1 MTNYLN
7 LAKLTKPDTIEFA
20 GDIFKMSISAKDISK
35 DTYKTQILDLNSFL
49 YTYFLIT
56 YNKDLVLM
64 HKDFNKKI
72 ESATTVK
79 DLENLAKLI
88 IKSYAETLLE
98 KIKCCDNQ
106 IVDEAIRLVNSNFD
120 NGINLENLAKILH
133 VSKNYLCRLFKEKT
147 GFTFCQYLNIL
158 KTNKAKELLKENK
171 KTLEFIAFS
180 CGFSSQ
186 PHFNITFKKYT
197 GLTPKEY
204 SLKNTS
210 NVNC

>member
-7 LAKLTKPDTIEFA
+7 LAQLTRPDTLEFA
-20 GDIFKMSISAKDISK
+20 GDIFKMSINSKDISQN
-35 DTYKTQILDLNSFL
+35 TYKTQILDLNSFL

-64 HKDFNKKI
+64 HKNFNKKI
-72 ESATTVK
+72 ESASSTE
-79 DLENLAKLI
+79 DLDNLAKLI

-98 KIKCCDNQ
+98 KIKCCDNE
-106 IVDEAIRLVNSNFD
+106 IVDEAIKLVNNNFD
-120 NGINLENLAKILH
+120 DGINLESLSKMLH

-171 KTLEFIAFS
+171 KTLEYIAFS

-204 SLKNTS
+204 SIKNATS
-210 NVNC
+210 IKY

>member
-1 MTNYLN
+1 
-7 LAKLTKPDTIEFA
+7 
-20 GDIFKMSISAKDISK
+20 
-35 DTYKTQILDLNSFL
+35 
-49 YTYFLIT
+49 
-56 YNKDLVLM
+56 M
-64 HKDFNKKI
+64 HKDFSKKI